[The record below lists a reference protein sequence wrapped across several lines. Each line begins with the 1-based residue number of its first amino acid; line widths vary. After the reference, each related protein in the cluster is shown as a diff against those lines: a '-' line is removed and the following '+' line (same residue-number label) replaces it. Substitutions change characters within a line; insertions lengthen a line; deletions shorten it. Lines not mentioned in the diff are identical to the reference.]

1 MKTRKKERIM
11 KNENAQKKENFFTKF
26 KPSKIAERHEIKKE
40 KEYKNKLLNEERI
53 IKYNTL
59 VAKELE
65 NRKMKK
71 VAPKDSYISLVNV
84 NKVYDNLVQAVFDF
98 NLNVQKNE
106 FIVLVGPSGCGKS
119 TTLRMIAGLEEI
131 TSGNLFIDGV
141 YANSLPPKDRD
152 IAMVFQSYALYPTM
166 TVKENLAFSLKIRK
180 MNSEEIEERIM
191 KTAKILQIEDYLD
204 RKPRALSGGQRQ
216 RVALGRAI
224 VRNSKFFLMDEPLS
238 NLDAKLRVS
247 MRSEIIKLHRLIG
260 ATTIYVTHDQT
271 EAMTMADRIVIMN
284 KGYIQQVG
292 TPEEIYN
299 YPSNEFVSTFIGSPS
314 MNIVPITI
322 DSGYIQFNSKAKVKL
337 LDYQVEEIEKY
348 FSKKLSLLNTYLTN
362 GLQTELDNE
371 LLVKKYHFK
380 AGKHKKDDDVEELA
394 NAITLTE
401 EEKQICNERF
411 VEKSSIKEETR
422 KIYLN
427 IIKNKKFSTHLG
439 IRPEDCY
446 IVGTLHDPNVISSS
460 EVPFKVTLTELLGN
474 EYHVHGELD
483 EQDFIIK
490 SKANKKIPNNSAL
503 SITLDMNKLHL
514 FDVLDSNRIF

>member
-1 MKTRKKERIM
+1 MENNKTEKV
-11 KNENAQKKENFFTKF
+11 NFWNRF
-26 KPSKIAERHEIKKE
+26 KPAEISKRHHLKRE
-40 KEYKNKLLNEERI
+40 KEIQNKIETEKRI
-53 IKYNTL
+53 VNYNTL

-71 VAPKDSYISLVNV
+71 VAPKDAYIALVNV
-84 NKVYDNLVQAVFDF
+84 NKVYDNLVQAVYDF
-98 NLNVQKNE
+98 NLNVKKNE

-166 TVKENLAFSLKIRK
+166 TVRENLAFSLKIRK
-180 MNSEEIEERIM
+180 VSKQEIDERIE

-204 RKPRALSGGQRQ
+204 RKPKALSGGQRQ

-224 VRNSKFFLMDEPLS
+224 IRNSKFFLMDEPLS

-247 MRSEIIKLHRLIG
+247 MRAEIIKLHRLVG

-271 EAMTMADRIVIMN
+271 EAMTMADRIVVMN

-314 MNIVPITI
+314 MNIVPVTI
-322 DSGYIQFNSKAKVKL
+322 NNNTVIFNNGSKIEL
-337 LDYQVEEIEKY
+337 LPTQMEKIEKY
-348 FSKKLSLLNTYLTN
+348 FSQKLKVLDDYLAN
-362 GLQTELDNE
+362 GLEIELENA

-380 AGKHKKDDDVEELA
+380 AQKHKKDDDVEALA
-394 NAITLTE
+394 NALVLDE
-401 EEKQICNERF
+401 EEKNNCQQRF
-411 VEKSSIKEETR
+411 EEKSNAKKETR
-422 KIYLN
+422 KIYRD
-427 IIKNKKFSTHLG
+427 IIKNKKFATHLG

-446 IVGTLHDPNVISSS
+446 IVGNLHDPIVTPST
-460 EVPFKVTLTELLGN
+460 EVPFNTTLTELLGN
-474 EYHVHGELD
+474 EYHVHGEFD
-483 EQDFIIK
+483 SQEFIIK
-490 SKANKKIPNNSAL
+490 SKAGKKIPNNSTL
-503 SITLDMNKLHL
+503 SIVLDLNKIHL
-514 FDVLDSNRIF
+514 FDILDTNRIF

>member
-1 MKTRKKERIM
+1 MNNEKTPKK
-11 KNENAQKKENFFTKF
+11 NNFFEKF
-26 KPSKIAERHEIKKE
+26 KPSNIALVRKE
-40 KEYKNKLLNEERI
+40 KREKEIQKKIENEKRI
-53 IKYNTL
+53 INYNTL

-71 VAPKDSYISLVNV
+71 VAPKDAYISLVNV
-84 NKVYDNLVQAVFDF
+84 NKVYDNLVQAVYDF

-131 TSGNLFIDGV
+131 TAGNLFIDGV
-141 YANSLPPKDRD
+141 YANPLPPKERD

-180 MNSEEIEERIM
+180 MDKQEIEDRIM

-247 MRSEIIKLHRLIG
+247 MRAEIIKLHRLIN

-299 YPSNEFVSTFIGSPS
+299 FPSNEFVSTFIGSPS
-314 MNIVPITI
+314 MNIVPVTI
-322 DSGYIQFNSKAKVKL
+322 NKNVAEFNNKVKIKL
-337 LDYQVEEIEKY
+337 LDEHISAIEKY
-348 FSKKLSLLNTYLTN
+348 FSDKLKVLDEYLAN
-362 GLQTELDNE
+362 GLQIELDNE

-380 AGKHKKDDDVEELA
+380 AEKHKKDEDVEALA
-394 NAITLTE
+394 NELTLNE
-401 EEKQICNERF
+401 EEREICKQRF
-411 VEKSSIKEETR
+411 EEKSKSKEETR
-422 KIYLN
+422 KIYRN
-427 IIKNKKFSTHLG
+427 IIKTKKFSTHLG
-439 IRPEDCY
+439 VRPEDCY
-446 IVGTLHDPNVISSS
+446 IANDLHDPSVDPSL
-460 EVPFKVTLTELLGN
+460 EVPFKVSLTELLGN

-483 EQDFIIK
+483 GKEFIIK
-490 SKANKKIPNNSAL
+490 TKANKKIPNDTVL
-503 SITLDMNKLHL
+503 SISLDLNKVHL
-514 FDVLDSNRIF
+514 FDILDTNRIF